1 MRLRALGLKRD
12 CLTLTAKNQWKGTVS
27 GVTLELTSAPTVGK
41 NVFLIS
47 IAQKSDT
54 PSITLTLTPPKGK
67 ATSPTLERNAQG
79 QHVAETTLDTSGKWQ
94 AKIEMRRDKKR
105 LAAATFE
112 FVVTLP
118 RMNSWASQA
127 TLVATHYVSA

>member
-12 CLTLTAKNQWKGTVS
+12 CVTLTAKNQWKGTIS
-27 GVTLELTSAPTVGK
+27 GVTLELTAAPAVGK

-47 IAQKSDT
+47 VAQKSDT
-54 PSITLTLTPPKGK
+54 SSITLTLTPPKGK

-94 AKIEMRRDKKR
+94 AKIEVRNGKR
-105 LAAATFE
+105 LATATFE
-112 FVVTLP
+112 FVVK
-118 RMNSWASQA
+118 
-127 TLVATHYVSA
+127 